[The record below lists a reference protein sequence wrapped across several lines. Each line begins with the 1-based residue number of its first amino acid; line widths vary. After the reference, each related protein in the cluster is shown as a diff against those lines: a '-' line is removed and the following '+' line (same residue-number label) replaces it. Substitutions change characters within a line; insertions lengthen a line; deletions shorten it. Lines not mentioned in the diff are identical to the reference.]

1 MAHVAKNFDY
11 LIGHIKGLSEKQIR
25 AHFGLYQGYV
35 KKINEIEDKLK
46 KADVNAAN
54 YSYGEFSELMR
65 RLPVPYNGALLHE
78 LYFEN
83 LTENS
88 TEPSP
93 DLIQAIESQFQS
105 MENWQAHVR
114 AGLLSSY
121 GWVLLVR
128 SKRDG
133 ILRNDL
139 LEEHHRGVI
148 VEQDILL
155 ALDGWEHSYMIDY
168 GTNKSDYITVLEKSI
183 DWNIVNQRFHNAQ
196 RMGLMAA

>member
-11 LIGHIKGLSEKQIR
+11 LIGEIKGLSEKQIR

-46 KADVNAAN
+46 TADVNAAN
-54 YSYGEFSELMR
+54 YSYGEFSELQR
-65 RLPVPYNGALLHE
+65 RLAVPYNGALLHE

-83 LTENS
+83 LTGKS

-93 DLIQAIESQFQS
+93 DLVQAIEAHFGS
-105 MENWQAHVR
+105 MENWLANTR
-114 AGLLSSY
+114 AGLISAY
-121 GWVLLVR
+121 GWILLVR

-139 LEEHHRGVI
+139 VEEHHRGVI

-155 ALDGWEHSYMIDY
+155 ALDGWEHAYMIDY
-168 GTNKSDYITVLEKSI
+168 GTSKLEYIKVLEKSI
-183 DWNIVNQRFHNAQ
+183 DWNLVNQRFHNAQ